1 MVINNLRNVD
11 SIGRNGQQPAE
22 VRKPAAADGKNFES
36 LLRGRLDELS
46 GVKFSKH
53 ALDRMTERG
62 ISLSS
67 RQIDRLNA
75 AIEKAERKG
84 LKESLVMV
92 DDLAL
97 VVSVKN
103 RTVITVTDRDGLRDN
118 VFTNIDGA
126 VFS

>member
-11 SIGRNGQQPAE
+11 SIGKIGQQPAE

-75 AIEKAERKG
+75 AVEKAERKG

-103 RTVITVTDRDGLRDN
+103 KTVITVTDRDGLRDN

>member
-11 SIGRNGQQPAE
+11 SIGKIGQQPAE

>member
-11 SIGRNGQQPAE
+11 SIGRIGQQPAE

-75 AIEKAERKG
+75 AVEKAERKG

>member
-1 MVINNLRNVD
+1 MVINDLRSVG
-11 SIGRNGQQPAE
+11 SIGRNDRQSGQ
-22 VRKPAAADGKNFES
+22 VCKPNAAIGKDFD
-36 LLRGRLDELS
+36 LLLQDRMNGLS
-46 GVKFSKH
+46 EVKFSKH
-53 ALDRMTERG
+53 ALDRMAERG
-62 ISLSS
+62 ISLSP

-75 AIEKAERKG
+75 AVIKAEGKG

-92 DDLAL
+92 DNLAL

-103 RTVITVTDRDGLRDN
+103 RTVITVTDRDELQDN